1 MRITFKIAFFM
12 TIGLAIMMA
21 LSPGAV
27 IAQDVPLM
35 TTEELNKTL
44 PDKGVLILDARRG
57 SDWSASEFKIQGAVR
72 AAPDDVETWADKFPK
87 DKKVVIYCA

>member
-1 MRITFKIAFFM
+1 
-12 TIGLAIMMA
+12 MMV

-27 IAQDVPLM
+27 IPQDVPLM

-44 PDKGVLILDARRG
+44 TDNDVLILDARRE
-57 SDWSASEFKIQGAVR
+57 SHWSASELKIQGAVR
-72 AAPDDVETWADKFPK
+72 ASPDDVETWAGNFAK

>member
-1 MRITFKIAFFM
+1 MV
-12 TIGLAIMMA
+12 IGLAIMMV

-27 IAQDVPLM
+27 IPQDVPLM

-44 PDKGVLILDARRG
+44 TDKDVLILDARREG
-57 SDWSASEFKIQGAVR
+57 HWNASEFKIQGAVR
-72 AAPDDVETWADKFPK
+72 TAPDDVETWAGNFAK